1 MSEIVHAP
9 NPEPGGPPAAY
20 RPPAPPAAPE
30 EGIDLRRMAEAVHR
44 RRRTLFVSMAV
55 ALTVAVAVALL
66 LPRTYVAR
74 TSVLVQ
80 PARGADYLGDR
91 GSREATPVQSQVD
104 MLREFIY
111 SRNFME
117 PTLKRL
123 GLIDDSMSPLQIEQT
138 IRAIQANLK
147 ARATGAST
155 FEVVFTGKDP
165 LWPVRIVQAATDAF
179 IAVSTST
186 RTQQTEDAIR
196 FLERQMAEYQQRMA
210 ETREAVERFQTR
222 NAGLLAQL
230 PEGTAGRLAAVEDGL
245 AEARMSAVDAQ
256 MRIALIRKQLENTPA
271 TIVAERSTVPN
282 PRVTAFQT
290 RLSAAEAELAA
301 LRSRYTDEHPEVCAK
316 SREVS
321 GLREQLAQAQQQP
334 TAAGAETTRVNPAYE
349 RLKDE
354 LLAAENQLQTARARE
369 RQLTGRLA
377 PIQSA
382 ARSVPAARS
391 QLEYLMAQAR
401 TQETLYNSLVERLEG
416 ARLAGQLESRQ
427 HGMMYQLVDPARLV
441 SSADG
446 TRRLG
451 IILAGLAIGL
461 FLGLALLGLQE
472 VTDRRVHS
480 VHDLERTVGV
490 PVLAAI
496 PLLPE
501 MPVELL
507 TRRRRRRLLL
517 GAVAALLLAT
527 TLFILGTRTQ
537 TGRDFIRERTAP
549 ITEVQANG

>member
-1 MSEIVHAP
+1 MSEIVHAL
-9 NPEPGGPPAAY
+9 NPEPGAAAAY
-20 RPPAPPAAPE
+20 RPPASGRAGGDRPPPDGRGGPPPPA
-30 EGIDLRRMAEAVHR
+30 DAVRQHGR
-44 RRRTLFVSMAV
+44 G
-55 ALTVAVAVALL
+55 LTGVAVAQL

-74 TSVLVQ
+74 TAVLVQ

-210 ETREAVERFQTR
+210 ETREAVERFQAR

-256 MRIALIRKQLENTPA
+256 MRIALIRKQLENTPPPSSPSGA
-271 TIVAERSTVPN
+271 PCR
-282 PRVTAFQT
+282 T
-290 RLSAAEAELAA
+290 RASLPSDAPSAAEAELAA
-301 LRSRYTDEHPEVCAK
+301 LRSRYTDEHPRCAP
-316 SREVS
+316 R
-321 GLREQLAQAQQQP
+321 
-334 TAAGAETTRVNPAYE
+334 
-349 RLKDE
+349 
-354 LLAAENQLQTARARE
+354 
-369 RQLTGRLA
+369 
-377 PIQSA
+377 A
-382 ARSVPAARS
+382 AR
-391 QLEYLMAQAR
+391 
-401 TQETLYNSLVERLEG
+401 
-416 ARLAGQLESRQ
+416 
-427 HGMMYQLVDPARLV
+427 
-441 SSADG
+441 
-446 TRRLG
+446 
-451 IILAGLAIGL
+451 
-461 FLGLALLGLQE
+461 
-472 VTDRRVHS
+472 
-480 VHDLERTVGV
+480 
-490 PVLAAI
+490 
-496 PLLPE
+496 
-501 MPVELL
+501 
-507 TRRRRRRLLL
+507 
-517 GAVAALLLAT
+517 
-527 TLFILGTRTQ
+527 
-537 TGRDFIRERTAP
+537 
-549 ITEVQANG
+549 